1 MPEWIKHPL
10 ELEDDTVKL
19 IPLKKEHRDGLL
31 AAASDGNL
39 WELWYTSVPSEATI
53 DRYIATALDQKEKGE
68 EYPFSVIDAQS
79 GKIIGCTRFYGM
91 QPQHKRLEIGYTWYA
106 KSVQRTGV
114 NTACK
119 RLLLGYAFEK
129 LECIAVQIVTDWF
142 NLRSRAA
149 IARLGA
155 KQDGVL
161 RNHRINADGS
171 YRDTVVFSITNSE
184 WHGVKKNLDF
194 KIKTCNASL

>member
-1 MPEWIKHPL
+1 MSKWIKHPL
-10 ELEDDTVKL
+10 ELGDDTVKL
-19 IPLKKEHRDGLL
+19 IPLKKQHRDGLL

-53 DRYIATALDQKEKGE
+53 DTYIATALDQKEKGE
-68 EYPFSVIDAQS
+68 EYPFTVIDAQS

-114 NTACK
+114 NTTCK
-119 RLLLGYAFEK
+119 RLLLGYAFEQ
-129 LECIAVQIVTDWF
+129 LNCIAVQIVTDWF

-171 YRDTVVFSITNSE
+171 YRDTVVFSITKSE
-184 WHGVKKNLDF
+184 WHGVKKNLEY
-194 KIKTCNASL
+194 KMQTYKASL

>member
-1 MPEWIKHPL
+1 MSKWIKHPL
-10 ELEDDTVKL
+10 ELGDDTVKL
-19 IPLKKEHRDGLL
+19 IPLKKQHRDGLL

-53 DRYIATALDQKEKGE
+53 DTYIATALDQKEKGE
-68 EYPFSVIDAQS
+68 EYPFTVIDAQS

-114 NTACK
+114 NTTCK
-119 RLLLGYAFEK
+119 RLLLGYAFEQ
-129 LECIAVQIVTDWF
+129 LNCIAVQIVTDWF

-161 RNHRINADGS
+161 RNHRINAYGS

-184 WHGVKKNLDF
+184 WHGVKKNLEY
-194 KIKTCNASL
+194 KMQTYKASL

>member
-1 MPEWIKHPL
+1 MSKWIKHPL

-19 IPLKKEHRDGLL
+19 IPLKKQHRDGLL
-31 AAASDGNL
+31 AAASDGSL

-53 DRYIATALDQKEKGE
+53 DTYIATALDQKEKGE
-68 EYPFSVIDAQS
+68 EYPFTVIDAQN

-119 RLLLGYAFEK
+119 RLLLGYAFEQ

-184 WHGVKKNLDF
+184 WHGVKKNIEY
-194 KIKTCNASL
+194 KMQTYNASL

>member
-1 MPEWIKHPL
+1 MPKWIKHPL
-10 ELEDDTVKL
+10 ELEYETVKL

>member
-106 KSVQRTGV
+106 KSVQRTGG

>member
-1 MPEWIKHPL
+1 MSKWIKHPL
-10 ELEDDTVKL
+10 ELGDDTVKL
-19 IPLKKEHRDGLL
+19 IPLKKQHRDGLL

-53 DRYIATALDQKEKGE
+53 DTYIATALDQKEKGE
-68 EYPFSVIDAQS
+68 EYPFTVIDAQS

-114 NTACK
+114 NTTCK
-119 RLLLGYAFEK
+119 RLLLGYAFEQ
-129 LECIAVQIVTDWF
+129 LNCIAVQIVTDWF

-184 WHGVKKNLDF
+184 WHGVKKNIEY
-194 KIKTCNASL
+194 KMQTYKASL

>member
-1 MPEWIKHPL
+1 MSEWIKHPL

-19 IPLKKEHRDGLL
+19 IPLKKQHRDGLL

-53 DRYIATALDQKEKGE
+53 NTYIATALDQKEKGE
-68 EYPFSVIDAQS
+68 EYPFTVIDAQS
-79 GKIIGCTRFYGM
+79 AKIIGCTRFYGV
-91 QPQHKRLEIGYTWYA
+91 QPQNKRLEIGYTWYA

-119 RLLLGYAFEK
+119 RLLLGYAFEQ

-184 WHGVKKNLDF
+184 WHGVKKNLEY
-194 KIKTCNASL
+194 KTQTYNASL

>member
-1 MPEWIKHPL
+1 MQKWIAHPL

-19 IPLKKEHRDGLL
+19 VPLKREHRDGLL
-31 AAASDGNL
+31 VAASDGSL
-39 WELWYTSVPSEATI
+39 WELWYTSVPSAETI
-53 DRYIATALDQKEKGE
+53 DAYIVTALEQQEKGE

-119 RLLLGYAFEK
+119 RLLLAYAFEQMH
-129 LECIAVQIVTDWF
+129 CIAVQIVTDWF

-184 WHGVKKNLDF
+184 WHGVKKNLDY
-194 KIKTCNASL
+194 KMLTYNCGL

>member
-1 MPEWIKHPL
+1 MSKWIKHPL
-10 ELEDDTVKL
+10 ELGDDTVKL
-19 IPLKKEHRDGLL
+19 IPLKKQHRDGLL

-53 DRYIATALDQKEKGE
+53 DTYIATALDQKEKGE
-68 EYPFSVIDAQS
+68 EYPFTVIDAQS

-114 NTACK
+114 NTTCK
-119 RLLLGYAFEK
+119 RLLLGYAFEQ
-129 LECIAVQIVTDWF
+129 LNCIAVQIVTDWF
-142 NLRSRAA
+142 NLRTRAA

-184 WHGVKKNLDF
+184 WHGVKKNLEY
-194 KIKTCNASL
+194 KMQTYKASL